1 MEVEIQSN
9 STIFMRY
16 LLLGILFLIHYSTFT
31 QNYVDLAKISYA
43 VSPFNEYK
51 DDSLNILPPTQIIE
65 FSTDLTVPIILKNNN
80 VIISGLIYEQIN
92 LRTENSDQL
101 IYTINPKIGIK
112 LKNSEKF
119 SSTYIAL
126 PKLSSDLENIDKK
139 HFQIGAIALYELTKN
154 TNFKYKFGMYY
165 NSELFGPF
173 FVPLLGF
180 YYLSNNKKFEAN
192 FTLPV
197 SAQMNYKL
205 NKWLSSGISFS
216 SFVKTYHL
224 GDFNNRY
231 LVKYSNEIFATLQ
244 LDLKSYRLVIEPQVG
259 YSVARSYRM
268 YASDDQFDFGFSA
281 FKFGDDRTQ
290 LNNDFNDGL
299 IFKIRLLYR
308 FVTDNN

>member
-1 MEVEIQSN
+1 
-9 STIFMRY
+9 MRY

-43 VSPFNEYK
+43 ISPFNEYK

-65 FSTDLTVPIILKNNN
+65 FSTDLTVPIVLKNNK

-101 IYTINPKIGIK
+101 IYTINPKMGIK
-112 LKNSEKF
+112 FKSSEKF

-126 PKLSSDLENIDKK
+126 PKLSSDLENIDEK
-139 HFQIGAIALYELTKN
+139 HFQFGAIALYELTKN
-154 TNFKYKFGMYY
+154 TNFKYKFGLYY

-205 NKWLSSGISFS
+205 NKWLSSGVSFS

-268 YASDDQFDFGFSA
+268 YASDDQINFGFSA

>member
-43 VSPFNEYK
+43 ISPFNEYK

-65 FSTDLTVPIILKNNN
+65 FSTDLTVPIVLKNNK

-101 IYTINPKIGIK
+101 IYTINPKMGIK
-112 LKNSEKF
+112 FKSSEKF

-126 PKLSSDLENIDKK
+126 PKLSSDLENIDEK
-139 HFQIGAIALYELTKN
+139 HFQFGAIALYELTKN
-154 TNFKYKFGMYY
+154 TNFKYKFGLYY

-205 NKWLSSGISFS
+205 NKWLSSGVSFS

-268 YASDDQFDFGFSA
+268 YASDDQINFGFSA